1 MQVESSSAQS
11 DSLEDSFGRVGYT
24 REAEHAVNE
33 QIK

>member
-1 MQVESSSAQS
+1 MQVEGANAQS
-11 DSLEDSFGRVGYT
+11 DSLEDSFARVGYT